1 MIEPIARIRI
11 ELQDIEPKI
20 WRRVDVPLSTSLMG
34 LHDIIQ
40 VVMGWQD
47 EHPFDFRVG
56 DKIYSEPYPDDDMY
70 ERKTYNAKSIRLKTL
85 VERGVGQFLYT
96 YDFGDNWQHDIVI
109 ESVRDGEAEI
119 DYPVFVDGAR
129 RCPPDDVGG
138 APCFMDFLEAML
150 NPTHEEHRR
159 MIEWYGKPFAP
170 LDINE
175 DHVRRV
181 LSWFADRRRGPLAS
195 HRNGRRKK
203 AIN

>member
-40 VVMGWQD
+40 VAMGWQD
-47 EHPFDFRVG
+47 EHLFDFRVG

-109 ESVRDGEAEI
+109 EGVRDGEAEI

-138 APCFMDFLEAML
+138 APGFMDFLEAML

-159 MIEWYGKPFAP
+159 MIEWYGKSFDP

-175 DHVRRV
+175 AHVRRV